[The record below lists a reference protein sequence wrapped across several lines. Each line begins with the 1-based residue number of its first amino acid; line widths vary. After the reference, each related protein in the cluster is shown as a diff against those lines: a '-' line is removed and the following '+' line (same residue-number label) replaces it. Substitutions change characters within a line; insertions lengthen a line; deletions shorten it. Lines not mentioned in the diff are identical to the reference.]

1 MDRLRQDKNMGGN
14 LRRLRKARG
23 LTQEQVAAQ
32 LQVAGCDTTR
42 AVYSRYETGE
52 LNIKVGDLVALRH
65 IFRCEYED
73 FFEGLE

>member
-1 MDRLRQDKNMGGN
+1 MDRLRQDKNMGAN
-14 LRRLRKARG
+14 LRLLRKGRG

-52 LNIKVGDLVALRH
+52 LNIKVGDLVALRR
-65 IFRCEYED
+65 ILRCEYGD
-73 FFEGLE
+73 FFAGLE